1 MRFCQPCLSWV
12 CTEKPWPGYHF
23 DKCWDIEDAEGTN
36 RWRMPTG
43 KLSTSA
49 SAHAECL
56 PTIGQMFA
64 DLMCRTLRSLTL
76 RSLTLES
83 GDSIAND
90 GGKCSKS
97 TLRLRLFEDVPC
109 IVYNGGVVLGFQLR
123 VSNLHCMRDLSEPL
137 VSAWTRMHELGILG
151 GPADTDTRH
160 PCRAGARQGRR
171 EAADPRP

>member
-1 MRFCQPCLSWV
+1 MRFCQPCLSWA
-12 CTEKPWPGYHF
+12 CTEKPWPGYNF
-23 DKCWDIEDAEGTN
+23 EKCWDIEDAEGTN

-43 KLSTSA
+43 KSSTSA

-97 TLRLRLFEDVPC
+97 TLRLRYSKTCLASFTTVESCLVFNFASPIC
-109 IVYNGGVVLGFQLR
+109 IACATSQSR
-123 VSNLHCMRDLSEPL
+123 
-137 VSAWTRMHELGILG
+137 W
-151 GPADTDTRH
+151 
-160 PCRAGARQGRR
+160 
-171 EAADPRP
+171 